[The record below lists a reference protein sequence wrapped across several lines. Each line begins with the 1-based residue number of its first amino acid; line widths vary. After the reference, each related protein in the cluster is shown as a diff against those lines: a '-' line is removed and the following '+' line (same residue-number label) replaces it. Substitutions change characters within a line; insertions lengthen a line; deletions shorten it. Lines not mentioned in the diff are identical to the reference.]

1 MTESTNECPIGEML
15 DRQLVEAEIHNEN
28 SFQSVSTPSP
38 VSELSN
44 SPGKENRDPNKI
56 NEAPELWTGVGQK
69 FEDTL
74 NQNDREVFLRIL
86 HSLIAQGE
94 DKEMGI
100 THNIIKEVTE
110 GRPPAWLHVISARL
124 KGLILS
130 EAAYKERHQT
140 KNRALKKIS
149 SKNIKLTDKPPRAP
163 RNRRRGHGWTP
174 KIRIRKG
181 IRRPIRLQQHNR
193 GRILIL
199 TCMKQLLI
207 DLIR

>member
-1 MTESTNECPIGEML
+1 MTENTNECPIGEML

-44 SPGKENRDPNKI
+44 SPGKENRDPNKTY
-56 NEAPELWTGVGQK
+56 EAPELWTGVGQK

-94 DKEMGI
+94 DKEVGI
-100 THNIIKEVTE
+100 TQNIINEVTE

-124 KGLILS
+124 KGLILP
-130 EAAYKERHQT
+130 EAVYQEKHQT
-140 KNRALKKIS
+140 KMKTLSKIS
-149 SKNIKLTDKPPRAP
+149 SKNIKLTDKPPKAP
-163 RNRRRGHGWTP
+163 RVKRRGHGWTP
-174 KIRIRKG
+174 KIRIRDG
-181 IRRPIRLQQHNR
+181 IRQPLRLQRRNQ

-199 TCMKQLLI
+199 TCMKQFV
-207 DLIR
+207 D